1 MEGILVKR
9 YEHTSY
15 DNWPG
20 KIVAVIYLAGCDF
33 RCPFC
38 NTPELVENY
47 QQIPDLKFSEV
58 LSHLKNRRNW
68 IDAVV
73 ITGGEPNLHR
83 ADVIEILNQLKA
95 QGFQTK
101 VETNGYDSEFI
112 KELNKLQLVDLWCMD
127 VKAPMDQYK
136 KVTGIDVKPETLQR
150 SIELLKESDV
160 DYEFK
165 TTVVPGL
172 HDKFQI
178 FKLAQELKGAK
189 RYILKNFE
197 PKKVLDPTYEKIK
210 PFTDRQ
216 MQEMLEE
223 AKQFIP
229 ATELR

>member
-1 MEGILVKR
+1 MDLPLKR

-20 KIVAVIYLAGCDF
+20 KIVAILYVAGCDF

-38 NTPELVENY
+38 NTPELIEKY
-47 QQIPDLKFSEV
+47 QELPDLKFSEV
-58 LSHLKNRRNW
+58 LEHLKKRKNW

-73 ITGGEPNLHR
+73 ITGGEPNIHK
-83 ADVIEILNQLKA
+83 ADVIDMLNELKA
-95 QGFQTK
+95 AGFDTK
-101 VETNGYDSEFI
+101 VETNGFDPNFI
-112 KELNKLQLVDLWCMD
+112 EELNRLKLVDLWSMD
-127 VKAPMDQYK
+127 IKAAMDQYK
-136 KVTGIDVKPETLQR
+136 KITGIDVNPTTIRQ
-150 SIELLKESDV
+150 SIKLLRDSDV

-178 FKLAQELKGAK
+178 FKLTQEIKDAK
-189 RYILKNFE
+189 KYIIQNFN
-197 PKKVLDPTYEKIK
+197 PTKTLDPTCMKIK

-216 MQEMLEE
+216 MQDMLQE

-229 ATELR
+229 NTELR